1 MQTKSQRLIAGA
13 TLIAAALGLSACT
26 GYGPSYGTQAVG
38 GTGSAAYSTYGTVTN
53 VQYMAG
59 GSGLGNYAGAAIG
72 AVVGGVGASQY
83 ALRNDKD
90 RRYSTAIGAFAGAL
104 VGEAIQQN
112 TSGVARSGQPFYRMT
127 VRLDSG
133 ETRTFDYQQSPEV
146 AIGTRVRVEGNQVY
160 R

>member
-72 AVVGGVGASQY
+72 AAVGGAGASQY

-90 RRYSTAIGAFAGAL
+90 RRYSTAIGAVAGAL

-112 TSGVARSGQPFYRMT
+112 ASGVARSGQPFYRMT

-133 ETRTFDYQQSPEV
+133 ETRTFDYRQSPEV

>member
-90 RRYSTAIGAFAGAL
+90 RRYSTAIGAVAGAL

-112 TSGVARSGQPFYRMT
+112 SSGVARTGQPFYRMT
-127 VRLDSG
+127 VHLDSG